1 MRILFQKQTPK
12 VVCHKC
18 PNPTAVTNT
27 TSNEFCQERWG
38 PKEGDCSYQLMSPSR
53 AEVSRYFA
61 IHLKSKHYMLNN
73 QSKLQAWW

>member
-18 PNPTAVTNT
+18 PGPSPTAVTDT

-38 PKEGDCSYQLMSPSR
+38 PNEGDCSYQLMSPSG
-53 AEVSRYFA
+53 AEVSKHLA
-61 IHLKSKHYMLNN
+61 IHFKSKHY
-73 QSKLQAWW
+73 KLKN